1 MKPLVSF
8 GSEGKTGR
16 FSRLPMDS
24 FYWRYEEGGRCVD
37 IGCYR
42 HRGAWHFSTAEIV
55 DKGYE
60 SLNAEGIAEVLGELM
75 LERVSGWFGGRRIVL
90 VTDEAFPFQ
99 REQIEAVS
107 QMLAPLGFVPSERY
121 ARHEI
126 LWTRGFGGCPL
137 CRMWRGLMRS

>member
-8 GSEGKTGR
+8 GGKEQAGR
-16 FSRLPMDS
+16 FSRLPLDS

-37 IGCYR
+37 IGCFR
-42 HRGAWHFSTAEIV
+42 SGGAWHFSTAEIV

-60 SLNAEGIAEVLGELM
+60 PLDAEGIALVLGELM
-75 LERVSGWFGGRRIVL
+75 LERVSGWFGGGRIVL
-90 VTDEAFPFQ
+90 ANDEASPFQ
-99 REQIEAVS
+99 QGQIETVS
-107 QMLAPLGFVPSERY
+107 RMLAPLGFVQSERY

-126 LWTRGFGGCPL
+126 LWTRASGGCPH